1 MNSFQKKFDQSI
13 WDVVSQIATGR
24 VKSYGEVAR
33 AAGYPRHARMVSRAM
48 SRSPEA
54 LPWHRVVKSDRTI
67 AFDPGS
73 EPYLKQQKLLL
84 SEGVKIVAGKIIP
97 LSSDKNK
104 ALDEI
109 LWGPS
114 DD

>member
-1 MNSFQKKFDQSI
+1 MSDFQKKFDQAI
-13 WDVVSQIATGR
+13 WDVVTQIVAGR

-48 SRSPEA
+48 SRSPQA

-67 AFDPGS
+67 AFDTGS
-73 EPYLKQQKLLL
+73 EAYLKQQNLLI
-84 SEGVKIVAGKIIP
+84 SEGVIIVEGKIIP
-97 LSSDKNK
+97 LSSDKDK

-109 LWGPS
+109 LWGPA
-114 DD
+114 DN